1 MTTDNMEGNAGSAV
15 VGDRAE
21 SDAFVAV
28 CPLSELVD
36 GEPRKSV
43 VDGITMAVVLTE
55 GEVFAINDICSHG
68 QVSLSEGEVDGCALE
83 CWLHGSQFD
92 LRTGRPLSL
101 PATDPVPVYPVK
113 VEDGTVF
120 VTTRS
125 SDLA

>member
-1 MTTDNMEGNAGSAV
+1 MTDTRTSSPSALL
-15 VGDRAE
+15 AE
-21 SDAFVAV
+21 LA
-28 CPLSELVD
+28 D
-36 GEPRKSV
+36 GEPRKAV
-43 VDGITMAVVLTE
+43 VDGTTIAVVLTE

-68 QVSLSEGEVDGCALE
+68 QVSLAEGEVDGCALE

-120 VTTRS
+120 VATRS
-125 SDLA
+125 SDLT